1 MSAPPPDLAAYH
13 VGIVVRDLE
22 AAADRYQR
30 LLGIDNW
37 RVRELT
43 RARPPWRENY
53 TDVRLK
59 LGFGRAAG
67 LTFELIQVLEGRNQ
81 HTEFLEAHGEGAQ
94 HIGFWTADLRAS
106 VEAALAQGARLVNG
120 IIEQDGTAAVQLTVG
135 SATDEIVRALD
146 VRGLAYVDTGV
157 GSLQLEF
164 VGSTANMR
172 GWLEQ
177 DFERIIVPPPWD
189 A

>member
-13 VGIVVRDLE
+13 VGIVVRDLDT
-22 AAADRYQR
+22 AAERYRR

-37 RVRELT
+37 RVREVN
-43 RARPPWRENY
+43 RARPPWQESY
-53 TDVRLK
+53 TDARLK

-67 LTFELIQVLEGRNQ
+67 LTFELIQVMEGRNQ
-81 HTEFLEAHGEGAQ
+81 HSEFLAAHGEGAQ

-106 VEAALAQGARLVNG
+106 VEAALAQGATLVNG
-120 IIEQDGTAAVQLTVG
+120 LVEQDGTGAVQLTVG
-135 SATDEIVRALD
+135 SGTDEIIRALD
-146 VRGLAYVDTGV
+146 VRGLAYVDAGV

-177 DFERIIVPPPWD
+177 DFERIIVPPSWEK
-189 A
+189 